1 MLRVFAAQIGLV
13 FGLKLGTWPLHVL
26 FIIIAVQLLFYRFFL
41 SGVFVKVKIIDKH
54 FEVSVLF

>member
-26 FIIIAVQLLFYRFFL
+26 FIIIAVKFLFYRYFL
-41 SGVFVKVKIIDKH
+41 SGVFVKVKIIDRI
-54 FEVSVLF
+54 L